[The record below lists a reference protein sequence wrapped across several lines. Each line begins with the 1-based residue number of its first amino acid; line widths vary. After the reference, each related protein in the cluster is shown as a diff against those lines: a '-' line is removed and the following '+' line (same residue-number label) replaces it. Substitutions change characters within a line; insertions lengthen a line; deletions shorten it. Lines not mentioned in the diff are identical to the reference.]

1 MRDYKIELEKRV
13 EFIREALK
21 SSGAKGIIYGNSGGK
36 DCTLAA
42 IIAKH
47 ACENVLGV
55 IMPCHSNVNY
65 GQDRED
71 ANKAAE
77 QFGIEQMTVDI
88 SEARTSLES
97 AIRENVDISAD
108 SLKNMAPRLRMT
120 TLYTIAQTKGYLVL
134 GTGNRSEM
142 FMGYFTKWG
151 DGGYDLNP
159 IADLTV
165 REVYEFL
172 RYLNAPESI
181 IQKAPS
187 AGLYEGQTDEKE
199 MGFTYDEIDDFILYG
214 KGDEETKKKL
224 ERIYERTAHK
234 RQMPMRYGYQ
244 EINQ

>member
-13 EFIREALK
+13 EFIKNALA

-42 IIAKH
+42 IIAKK
-47 ACENVLGV
+47 ACDNVLGV

-65 GQDRED
+65 GQDTED
-71 ANKAAE
+71 ALKAGE
-77 QFGIEQMTVDI
+77 QFGIEQITVDI
-88 SEARTSLES
+88 SNARTSMEE
-97 AIRENVDISAD
+97 AIGKCEEISAD
-108 SLKNMAPRLRMT
+108 SLKNIAPRLRMT
-120 TLYTIAQTKGYLVL
+120 TLYAIAQTKGYLVL

-151 DGGYDLNP
+151 DGGYDINP
-159 IADLTV
+159 ISDLTV

-172 RYLNAPESI
+172 RYLDAPTSI
-181 IQKAPS
+181 IEKAPS

-214 KGDEETKKKL
+214 KGEEETKQKL
-224 ERIYERTAHK
+224 QNIYNRTAHK
-234 RQMPMRYGYQ
+234 RTVPMRYG
-244 EINQ
+244 E

>member
-13 EFIREALK
+13 EFLKEALEK
-21 SSGAKGIIYGNSGGK
+21 SGAKGIIYGNSGGK

-65 GQDRED
+65 GQDTQD
-71 ANKAAE
+71 ALKAAE
-77 QFGIEQMTVDI
+77 QFGIRQITVDI
-88 SEARTSLES
+88 SEARTQLEA
-97 AIRENVDISAD
+97 AIEKNVEISPD

-151 DGGYDLNP
+151 DGGYDINP
-159 IADLTV
+159 ISDLTV

-172 RYLNAPESI
+172 RYLNAPSSI
-181 IQKAPS
+181 IEKAPS

-199 MGFTYDEIDDFILYG
+199 MGFTYDEIDDYILYG
-214 KGDEETKKKL
+214 KGTEETKEKL
-224 ERIYERTAHK
+224 AGIYERTAHK
-234 RQMPMRYGYQ
+234 RTVPMRYG
-244 EINQ
+244 ETN